1 MKCPKCGE
9 NIDKDSKTCKKCGEK
24 IVKEK
29 KEKKSKNKG
38 KKKLDKK
45 KKIIIISSVIIVL
58 LIISI
63 VTFIFVNQKQQTKK
77 KDPEIKEDW
86 GKKYYNYLKSIDK
99 KDKYDDAGIP
109 KNTKNMELGF
119 YKVEDIEKPIM
130 IINYE
135 KDKEDYSNIYYI
147 KNNKVNSVI
156 NEQPA
161 DVRLLYDIE
170 KEDYVWFLHIPNGNE
185 EKNKDLYKNLIS
197 LIENTEEVK
206 EADYTIGSDDKT
218 SQVTGDG
225 TNIELSKYDET
236 FINPKTTTW
245 NFDFS
250 LKKINKLKEAIIKCI
265 KNINKEK
272 KLVNDDIKKA
282 VEKKLKEIKETQEK
296 IETAKTELEKNA
308 STSNTNIND
317 ASTNNQSTSSNT
329 SGNLNLSG
337 AEIKYGTHNVY
348 NPDGKLVG
356 SITIKNDGTYQ
367 VSGEVFSRVEKKLGK
382 YHIDKENVSQDGTPI
397 YVDALCLE
405 TNADGYS
412 ICLPP
417 SINGTFVLGLNYFE
431 YVG

>member
-29 KEKKSKNKG
+29 KEKKSKNKE

-63 VTFIFVNQKQQTKK
+63 ITFIFVNQKQQTKK

-185 EKNKDLYKNLIS
+185 EKNKDLYKNLIA

-206 EADYTIGSDDKT
+206 EADYTIGSDDKI
-218 SQVTGDG
+218 SQETEDG

-245 NFDFS
+245 NFDLS
-250 LKKINKLKEAIIKCI
+250 LKKINKLKKAIIKCI

-308 STSNTNIND
+308 STNNTND

-329 SGNLNLSG
+329 SGTINVG
-337 AEIKYGTHNVY
+337 GIEIKYGTHNIY
-348 NPDGKLVG
+348 DYGDNLVG
-356 SITIKNDGTYQ
+356 SVTIKNDGTYQ
-367 VSGEVFSRVEKKLGK
+367 VSGEFFWNIEKKSGK
-382 YHIDKENVSQDGTPI
+382 YHIGKKNISQDITPM
-397 YVDALCLE
+397 YVDAVCLE
-405 TNADGYS
+405 ENADGYLA
-412 ICLPP
+412 CLTPYN
-417 SINGTFVLGLNYFE
+417 NGTFLAEMYRFE